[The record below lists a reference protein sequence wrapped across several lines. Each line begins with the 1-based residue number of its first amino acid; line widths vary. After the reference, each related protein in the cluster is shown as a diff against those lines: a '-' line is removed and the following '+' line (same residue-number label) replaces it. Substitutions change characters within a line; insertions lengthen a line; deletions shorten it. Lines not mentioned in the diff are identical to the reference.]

1 MDTKQPPHFFS
12 QHSETSPADF
22 ILVHK
27 PSKEIFMSILHPA
40 ASLYSSV
47 TEDKSVS
54 QCYRNLMATLINKG
68 IKVKTVRECLKLNRS
83 ALEDLAFQSLTYELS
98 EEGNMNKNE
107 KYQYYLSDEYKRSV
121 VQKLWIGQLVDVVLT
136 RPKYVLKP
144 SDKNTFI
151 EPVSINFKPLGNLL
165 FCRDQQITTR
175 KGVVMGRST
184 SNQREMEIKIMEQ
197 VYKNL
202 NANVIGEAPEGAY
215 IEGGDFFVCR
225 PDLSMLG
232 VGLRT
237 NIKGANYLMKE
248 DLLGTTKFA
257 IVYDETDLDQQ
268 RTHLD
273 TYFNILSDNIVMVL
287 DFEDCARKI
296 NKEIKRKV
304 YLYSNAKED
313 NEIDIDEHEKEKG
326 IEVKVG
332 EYKLINKFE
341 DFYSY
346 LTFEGYEMR
355 KVSHQQQKEDMIN
368 FLNIGKG
375 TILTVNPELKSL
387 VNDIKGIDV
396 IFVEF
401 AAVQKMYGA
410 LHCAT
415 QVSRKFKKN

>member
-1 MDTKQPPHFFS
+1 
-12 QHSETSPADF
+12 
-22 ILVHK
+22 
-27 PSKEIFMSILHPA
+27 
-40 ASLYSSV
+40 
-47 TEDKSVS
+47 
-54 QCYRNLMATLINKG
+54 
-68 IKVKTVRECLKLNRS
+68 
-83 ALEDLAFQSLTYELS
+83 
-98 EEGNMNKNE
+98 
-107 KYQYYLSDEYKRSV
+107 
-121 VQKLWIGQLVDVVLT
+121 
-136 RPKYVLKP
+136 
-144 SDKNTFI
+144 
-151 EPVSINFKPLGNLL
+151 
-165 FCRDQQITTR
+165 
-175 KGVVMGRST
+175 
-184 SNQREMEIKIMEQ
+184 
-197 VYKNL
+197 
-202 NANVIGEAPEGAY
+202 
-215 IEGGDFFVCR
+215 
-225 PDLSMLG
+225 
-232 VGLRT
+232 
-237 NIKGANYLMKE
+237 
-248 DLLGTTKFA
+248 
-257 IVYDETDLDQQ
+257 
-268 RTHLD
+268 
-273 TYFNILSDNIVMVL
+273 MVL

-346 LTFEGYEMR
+346 LTFEGYEMI